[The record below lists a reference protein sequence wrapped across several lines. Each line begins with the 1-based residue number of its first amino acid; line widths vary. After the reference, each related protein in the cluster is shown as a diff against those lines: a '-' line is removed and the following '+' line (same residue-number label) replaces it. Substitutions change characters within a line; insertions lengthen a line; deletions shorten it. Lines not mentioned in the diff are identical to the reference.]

1 MALSAKKVV
10 VIGGGIAGIQ
20 AALDLADMGIKVDL
34 IEKEPC
40 IGGRMAQLDKTFPTN
55 DCSICILSP
64 KLSDCSRHP
73 NITIHTLSQVKKL
86 EKKDGHFLVTID
98 QKARFVSL
106 DDCINCGLCLDVC
119 PSKSRDKF
127 DMYLRKRT
135 AIYPYFLQGV
145 PAVMVIDKE
154 KCINLRYYKKNPD
167 GEKNPC
173 GKCVEVCSKDA
184 INFKDKDKEYTI
196 QTGSVIISTG
206 FDQYDP
212 TSHVMLGYGKFKNI
226 VTGLEYERMI
236 CASGPSKGVVERPS
250 DKKHP
255 KKIAFIQC
263 VGSRDV
269 RHNPYCS
276 AVCCTYGTKAAI
288 LSYEHDNEVESTIFY
303 IDLRAGGK
311 GFQKYIERAKSDY
324 NVKYMKGAVSKIHV
338 DSDKNPILFYE
349 DIDAGIVKEKT
360 VDLVVLNSTMVPSE
374 GSDKLAEILGVE
386 MNQYSF
392 IKTDQFHPINTSV
405 DGIYVCGC
413 SRGPT
418 DIPTSVTEASGA
430 AAKAAEYISSTE
442 GV

>member
-1 MALSAKKVV
+1 M
-10 VIGGGIAGIQ
+10 
-20 AALDLADMGIKVDL
+20 
-34 IEKEPC
+34 E
-40 IGGRMAQLDKTFPTN
+40 
-55 DCSICILSP
+55 
-64 KLSDCSRHP
+64 
-73 NITIHTLSQVKKL
+73 
-86 EKKDGHFLVTID
+86 
-98 QKARFVSL
+98 
-106 DDCINCGLCLDVC
+106 
-119 PSKSRDKF
+119 
-127 DMYLRKRT
+127 LRKRT
-135 AIYPYFLQGV
+135 AIYPFFLQGV
-145 PAVMVIDKE
+145 PAVMAIDKE
-154 KCINLRYYKKNPD
+154 KCINLRYLKKNPD

-173 GKCVEVCSKDA
+173 GKCVEVCSKNA
-184 INFKDKDKEYTI
+184 IDFKDKDKEYTI
-196 QTGSVIISTG
+196 ETGSVIISTG

-226 VTGLEYERMI
+226 VTGLEYERML

-311 GFQKYIERAKSDY
+311 GFQKYIERAKNEY
-324 NVKYMKGAVSKIHV
+324 NVIYNKGVVSKIHI
-338 DSDKNPILFYE
+338 DSEQNPIVFYE
-349 DIDAGIVKEKT
+349 DMDTGVVKEKV

-374 GSDKLAEILGVE
+374 GSDKLAKTLGVE
-386 MNQYSF
+386 MNQYNY
-392 IKTDQFHPINTSV
+392 IKTDQFSPINTSV

-430 AAKAAEYISSTE
+430 AAKAAEYLSTTE